1 VIEILCYLLGLYALV
16 PIIRVVLSWFP
27 INPNGMGATV
37 AGFIYLM
44 TDPVLVPLRRVM
56 PALRI
61 GSVGLDLAPMAL
73 FFLITLV
80 RSLIC

>member
-1 VIEILCYLLGLYALV
+1 MIEIICYLLGLYALV
-16 PIIRVVLSWFP
+16 LIVRVVLSWFP
-27 INPNGMGATV
+27 ISPHGMAATV
-37 AGFIYLM
+37 AGFIYLV

-73 FFLITLV
+73 FFLITFV

>member
-1 VIEILCYLLGLYALV
+1 MLEILCYLLGLYALV
-16 PIIRVVLSWFP
+16 LIVRVVLSWFP

-80 RSLIC
+80 RSFIC

>member
-1 VIEILCYLLGLYALV
+1 MTEILCVLLGLYSLV
-16 PIIRVVLSWFP
+16 LIVRVVLSWFP
-27 INPNGMGATV
+27 INPYGMGATV
-37 AGFIYLM
+37 AGFFYLM

-73 FFLITLV
+73 FFLITIV